1 VNQELLNA
9 IEYIQKEK
17 NIPKEVLI
25 EAIEAA
31 LLTAYKKNYKDHKDV
46 RVEINMDTGNYR
58 VVSRKDV
65 VEEVED
71 ETAEID
77 LLTAREYNPAYEVGD
92 PFDEDI
98 TPSDFNRVGAQAA
111 KQAVM
116 QRIRDAEREILYEE
130 FIDKEDELLVGTVD
144 RVDKRFVYVTLGN
157 TDAVLPE
164 SERMANETYKTGD
177 RIRVYL
183 SKVEQTTRG
192 PQIYVSR
199 THPNLLKRLFE
210 EEVPEIYDGTVLI
223 MSVAREAGERS
234 KISVYAEN
242 ENVDAV
248 GSCVG
253 SRGACVE
260 AIVEELSG
268 EKIDIVLFD
277 NDPKV
282 YVKNALSPSEVVDV
296 IIDDE
301 EKSTTVVVPDN
312 QLSLAIGKRG
322 QNARLAAKLTG
333 WKIDIIA
340 ESEYNESE
348 EASVALDSDVEIDEE
363 FEVEALAEEPSEEN

>member
-1 VNQELLNA
+1 MNGGIVVNQELLNA

-17 NIPKEVLI
+17 NIPVEVLV

-31 LLTAYKKNYKDHKDV
+31 LLTAYKRNYKEHKNV

-71 ETAEID
+71 DTAEVD

-92 PFDEDI
+92 PFDEDV

-130 FIDKEDELLVGTVD
+130 FIDKEDELLIGTVD
-144 RVDKRFVYVTLGN
+144 RVDSRFVYVTLGN

-164 SERMANETYKTGD
+164 SERMANEVYKTGD
-177 RIRVYL
+177 KIRVYL
-183 SKVEQTTRG
+183 NKVEQTTRG

-253 SRGACVE
+253 ARGARVE
-260 AIVEELSG
+260 AIVDELSG
-268 EKIDIVLFD
+268 EKIDIVLYD
-277 NDPKV
+277 KDPKV

-296 IIDDE
+296 IINED
-301 EKSTTVVVPDN
+301 EKSTTVVVPDH

-333 WKIDIIA
+333 WKIDIVS
-340 ESEYNESE
+340 ESEFNGDTEAE
-348 EASVALDSDVEIDEE
+348 EALEE
-363 FEVEALAEEPSEEN
+363 TEVEE

>member
-1 VNQELLNA
+1 MNQELLNA

-253 SRGACVE
+253 SRGTRVE

-268 EKIDIVLFD
+268 EKIDIVLYD

-296 IIDDE
+296 LIGDE

-348 EASVALDSDVEIDEE
+348 EASVAFDSNVEIDEE

>member
-1 VNQELLNA
+1 MNQELLNA

-65 VEEVED
+65 VEEVEE

-253 SRGACVE
+253 SRGARVE

-348 EASVALDSDVEIDEE
+348 EATVALDSDVEIDEE

>member
-1 VNQELLNA
+1 
-9 IEYIQKEK
+9 
-17 NIPKEVLI
+17 
-25 EAIEAA
+25 
-31 LLTAYKKNYKDHKDV
+31 
-46 RVEINMDTGNYR
+46 
-58 VVSRKDV
+58 
-65 VEEVED
+65 
-71 ETAEID
+71 
-77 LLTAREYNPAYEVGD
+77 
-92 PFDEDI
+92 
-98 TPSDFNRVGAQAA
+98 
-111 KQAVM
+111 
-116 QRIRDAEREILYEE
+116 
-130 FIDKEDELLVGTVD
+130 
-144 RVDKRFVYVTLGN
+144 
-157 TDAVLPE
+157 
-164 SERMANETYKTGD
+164 ANETYKTGD

-253 SRGACVE
+253 SRGARVE

-282 YVKNALSPSEVVDV
+282 YVKNALSPS
-296 IIDDE
+296 
-301 EKSTTVVVPDN
+301 
-312 QLSLAIGKRG
+312 R
-322 QNARLAAKLTG
+322 
-333 WKIDIIA
+333 
-340 ESEYNESE
+340 SE
-348 EASVALDSDVEIDEE
+348 ERRVGKECRTRTTG
-363 FEVEALAEEPSEEN
+363 

>member
-1 VNQELLNA
+1 MNQELLNA

-253 SRGACVE
+253 SRGARVE

-348 EASVALDSDVEIDEE
+348 EASVAFDSNVEIDEE

>member
-1 VNQELLNA
+1 MNQELLNA

-111 KQAVM
+111 KPAVM

-253 SRGACVE
+253 SRGARVE

-348 EASVALDSDVEIDEE
+348 EATVALDSDVEIDEE

>member
-1 VNQELLNA
+1 MNQELLNA

-144 RVDKRFVYVTLGN
+144 RVDKRFVYVTLGQ

-253 SRGACVE
+253 SRGARVE

-348 EASVALDSDVEIDEE
+348 EASVAFDSNVEIDEE

>member
-1 VNQELLNA
+1 MNQELLNA

-71 ETAEID
+71 ESAEID

-164 SERMANETYKTGD
+164 SERMENETYKTGD

-199 THPNLLKRLFE
+199 THSNLLKRLFE

-253 SRGACVE
+253 SRGARVE

-296 IIDDE
+296 IINDE

-340 ESEYNESE
+340 ESEYNESSE
-348 EASVALDSDVEIDEE
+348 ESVTLDLDDEIDEE
-363 FEVEALAEEPSEEN
+363 FEVESLAEEPSEKN

>member
-1 VNQELLNA
+1 MNQELLNA

-253 SRGACVE
+253 SRGARVE

-268 EKIDIVLFD
+268 EKIDIVLYD

-296 IIDDE
+296 LIDDE

-348 EASVALDSDVEIDEE
+348 EASVTLNSDIEIDEE

>member
-1 VNQELLNA
+1 MNQELLNA

-116 QRIRDAEREILYEE
+116 QRITDAEREILYEE

-144 RVDKRFVYVTLGN
+144 RVDKRFVYVTLGQ

-253 SRGACVE
+253 SRGARVE

-348 EASVALDSDVEIDEE
+348 EASVAFDSNVEIDEE

>member
-1 VNQELLNA
+1 MNQELLNA

-253 SRGACVE
+253 SRGARVE

-268 EKIDIVLFD
+268 EKIDIVLYD

-296 IIDDE
+296 LIDDE

-348 EASVALDSDVEIDEE
+348 EASEALDSDIEIDEE

>member
-1 VNQELLNA
+1 MNQELLNA

-144 RVDKRFVYVTLGN
+144 RVDKRFVYVTLGQ

-253 SRGACVE
+253 SRGARVE

>member
-1 VNQELLNA
+1 MNQELLNA

-17 NIPKEVLI
+17 NIPKEVLL

-71 ETAEID
+71 ETAEVD

-253 SRGACVE
+253 SRGTRVE

-268 EKIDIVLFD
+268 EKIDIVLYD

-296 IIDDE
+296 LIGDE

-340 ESEYNESE
+340 ESEYNKSG
-348 EASVALDSDVEIDEE
+348 EASVALDSNIEINEE
-363 FEVEALAEEPSEEN
+363 FEVEALTEEPSEEN

>member
-1 VNQELLNA
+1 MNQELLNA

-116 QRIRDAEREILYEE
+116 QRITDAEREILYEE

-144 RVDKRFVYVTLGN
+144 RVDKRFVYATLGQ

-253 SRGACVE
+253 SRGARVE

-348 EASVALDSDVEIDEE
+348 EASVAFDSNVEIDEE

>member
-1 VNQELLNA
+1 MNQELLNA

-144 RVDKRFVYVTLGN
+144 RVDKRFVYVTLGQ

-253 SRGACVE
+253 SRGARVE

-268 EKIDIVLFD
+268 EKIDIVLYD

-296 IIDDE
+296 LIDDE

-348 EASVALDSDVEIDEE
+348 EASVTLNSDIEIDEE

>member
-1 VNQELLNA
+1 
-9 IEYIQKEK
+9 
-17 NIPKEVLI
+17 
-25 EAIEAA
+25 
-31 LLTAYKKNYKDHKDV
+31 
-46 RVEINMDTGNYR
+46 
-58 VVSRKDV
+58 
-65 VEEVED
+65 
-71 ETAEID
+71 
-77 LLTAREYNPAYEVGD
+77 
-92 PFDEDI
+92 
-98 TPSDFNRVGAQAA
+98 
-111 KQAVM
+111 M

-253 SRGACVE
+253 SRGARVE

-348 EASVALDSDVEIDEE
+348 EATVALDSDVEIDEE

>member
-1 VNQELLNA
+1 MNQELLNA

-253 SRGACVE
+253 SRGARVE

-348 EASVALDSDVEIDEE
+348 EATVALDSDVEIDEE